1 MAAGQARK
9 ALQSVILLI
18 AVIAAAYAIMKPILL
33 KEEDLI
39 KVGEAAPD
47 FTLVNMEGEAV
58 KLKDYRGKGVIIN
71 FWGTWC
77 GPCEKEMPRMNEA
90 YRSKPD
96 HVEILAVNL
105 PESPISVSAFVEKYG
120 IDFPVLMDA
129 DGDVVEAYKVGPIP
143 ATFLVDE
150 NGILQE
156 RIMGELSTVE
166 YIQELMSSINPA
178 KDGLRNSAAET
189 AENISFR

>member
-1 MAAGQARK
+1 MAAGQARR

-18 AVIAAAYAIMKPILL
+18 AVIAAAYAIMKPLL
-33 KEEDLI
+33 EKEEDLI

-143 ATFLVDE
+143 VTFLVDE

>member
-18 AVIAAAYAIMKPILL
+18 AVIAAAYAIMKPLL
-33 KEEDLI
+33 EKEGDLI
-39 KVGEAAPD
+39 KVGEAVPD

-58 KLKDYRGKGVIIN
+58 ELKDYRGKGVIIN

-96 HVEILAVNL
+96 DVEILAVNL
-105 PESPISVSAFVEKYG
+105 PESPVSVSAFVEKYG

-129 DGDVVEAYKVGPIP
+129 DGDVVAAYKVGPIP
-143 ATFLVDE
+143 VTFLVDE

-156 RIMGELSTVE
+156 RILGELSTVE
-166 YIQELMSSINPA
+166 YIQELMSSINPV